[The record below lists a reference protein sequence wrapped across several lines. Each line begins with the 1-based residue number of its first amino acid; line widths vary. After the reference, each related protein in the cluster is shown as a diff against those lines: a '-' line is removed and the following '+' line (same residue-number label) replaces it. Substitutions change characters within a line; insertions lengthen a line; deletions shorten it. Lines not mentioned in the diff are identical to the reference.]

1 MGAYEFDQRA
11 TGKDADEA
19 FDNARQQAQY
29 DHGHSGYTGTIAE
42 KHNYV
47 IIERKPVGESEAWSL
62 AQKLMNDDDPRIA
75 DKWGPAGAVLVS
87 EAAGVQDWLF
97 FGWASS

>member
-1 MGAYEFDQRA
+1 MGAYEFAQRA
-11 TGKDADEA
+11 TGTGATDA
-19 FDNARQQAQY
+19 FDSARRQAEY

-42 KHNYV
+42 KHSFV
-47 IIERKPVGESEAWSL
+47 VIERKPVGEAEAN
-62 AQKLMNDDDPRIA
+62 AIADKLMNDDDDRIA

-87 EAAGVQDWLF
+87 EVDGVQDWLF